1 MSVLLILCFP
11 KAAPAQRYLVYTS
24 VDIFKNTFFL
34 PMVCPLFS
42 EIIFNEI
49 AEPEVN
55 QKPNKNNNRAA
66 EKLVVTSRLA
76 AGACFT
82 AAI

>member
-1 MSVLLILCFP
+1 
-11 KAAPAQRYLVYTS
+11 
-24 VDIFKNTFFL
+24 
-34 PMVCPLFS
+34 MVCPLFS
-42 EIIFNEI
+42 EIINVSTI

-55 QKPNKNNNRAA
+55 QKPNENNNRAA
-66 EKLVVTSRLA
+66 AKLVVTSRLA

>member
-1 MSVLLILCFP
+1 
-11 KAAPAQRYLVYTS
+11 
-24 VDIFKNTFFL
+24 
-34 PMVCPLFS
+34 MVCPLFS

>member
-1 MSVLLILCFP
+1 M
-11 KAAPAQRYLVYTS
+11 S

-34 PMVCPLFS
+34 PLVCPLFS
-42 EIIFNEI
+42 KIINVSTI
-49 AEPEVN
+49 AEPDVN

-66 EKLVVTSRLA
+66 AKLVVTSPLA